1 MHSTVIYIRKALTDR
16 KISYAKL
23 SELISEDE
31 SKLKRILGGSQQMT
45 LEMRDAIFDVLD
57 LKMLDYLPYDINPKD
72 ILELWLRMPHKMQH
86 SLFIHMHAI
95 NRVIEDAR
103 DSKKN

>member
-23 SELISEDE
+23 SDLISEDE
-31 SKLKRILGGSQQMT
+31 SKLKRVLCGSQQMT
-45 LEMRDAIFDVLD
+45 LEMRDLIFDALD
-57 LKMLDYLPYDINPKD
+57 LKMLDYLPFELSPKD
-72 ILELWLRMPHKMQH
+72 VLELWLRMPHKMQH

-95 NRVIEDAR
+95 NRVVEDAR
-103 DSKKN
+103 NED